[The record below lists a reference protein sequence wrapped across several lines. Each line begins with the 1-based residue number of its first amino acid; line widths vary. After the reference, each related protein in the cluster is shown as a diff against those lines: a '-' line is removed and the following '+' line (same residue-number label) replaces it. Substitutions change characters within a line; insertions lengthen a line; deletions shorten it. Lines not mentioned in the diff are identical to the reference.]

1 MADMAGI
8 LWILFIGI
16 VAGSIARL
24 VLPGPNRPRGFIVS
38 TALGVAGAILATII
52 GGAAGIYH
60 PHQFAGFVGSAVGS
74 IFILY
79 IWHHLVARG
88 IMRDH
93 GL

>member
-1 MADMAGI
+1 MAGV
-8 LWILFIGI
+8 LWILLIGT

-60 PHQFAGFVGSAVGS
+60 PHEFAGFVGSAVGS
-74 IFILY
+74 ILILY
-79 IWHHLVARG
+79 IWHQLVARG